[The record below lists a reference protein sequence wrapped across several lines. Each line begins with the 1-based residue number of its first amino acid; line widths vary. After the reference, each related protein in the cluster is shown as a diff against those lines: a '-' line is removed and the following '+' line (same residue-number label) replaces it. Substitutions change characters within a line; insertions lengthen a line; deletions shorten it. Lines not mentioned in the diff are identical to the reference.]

1 VVTSSV
7 SVSICLL
14 SSRRRW
20 NVIPALTK
28 HNQTCFYFRVGPAAA
43 TRDLSSC
50 FISICGH
57 KQVPCLAQA
66 NRGTCTISGLLLVR
80 LDWPILYSVRPSS
93 LTPHFRPITT
103 TTTLDWEL
111 RLAAC
116 ICVCISPTDSKEIPG
131 LGPGPGPELSAFCFS
146 FFFFTLLPTLLP
158 PHSPDPSTADY
169 RSINSSVLRSPLST

>member
-1 VVTSSV
+1 MSQHPIYDWCLDVTTTMSQPEET
-7 SVSICLL
+7 
-14 SSRRRW
+14 
-20 NVIPALTK
+20 NGA
-28 HNQTCFYFRVGPAAA
+28 Q
-43 TRDLSSC
+43 D
-50 FISICGH
+50 
-57 KQVPCLAQA
+57 VPMSPV
-66 NRGTCTISGLLLVR
+66 TVT
-80 LDWPILYSVRPSS
+80 PSS